1 MIEYNKRLVEVD
13 EILKHL
19 SQIDYNKIPEE
30 IKEIIETNKDKNYI
44 WNYDN
49 TKKLEEQDVPDD
61 TIAILSYINME
72 YLLNEKQKKA
82 AQMIYEQNEK
92 NRINNFSYNT
102 NIFNKKSNEKNN
114 NNKCQELSIEKKK
127 QSFLQKLNNYIK
139 NLFRKNL

>member
-44 WNYDN
+44 WNYDD